1 MYAMGIYDVQKSAH
15 MEYSIKSKG
24 AKYDAK
30 IEYWILVRIFSFGH
44 QVYKLPPLIFNLTKY
59 ISYRD
64 FLTFQ
69 R

>member
-1 MYAMGIYDVQKSAH
+1 MCAKGIYDVQKSAH

-30 IEYWILVRIFSFGH
+30 IEYWILVRIFSFG
-44 QVYKLPPLIFNLTKY
+44 LSLIFNLTKY